1 MKLRKDFLKVTHIEG
16 FVWLLSTMP
25 HYVSDARYAH
35 STYEIKR
42 KEIRGEYAG
51 KITEW
56 FQKNARSFDA
66 KKLNKCLLSSWYFSH
81 TSYFCILYI

>member
-1 MKLRKDFLKVTHIEG
+1 MPLYQRRPIIPVWRFTYKETKLRKDFLKVTHVEG

-35 STYEIKR
+35 STYEVKR

-66 KKLNKCLLSSWYFSH
+66 KE
-81 TSYFCILYI
+81 TQ